1 MQEVLGIKIKLD
13 GANLR
18 DVHTTPTLIYFICSI
33 IRVITNAEKIEI

>member
-18 DVHTTPTLIYFICSI
+18 DVHTTPTLIVLYDDFYYDDCI
-33 IRVITNAEKIEI
+33 IA